1 MQALHM
7 FTFWFWVICIALAMV
22 VYRLV
27 GSFYEDLGCRDYA
40 QAADMV
46 VFALFVFLMMV
57 LFL

>member
-1 MQALHM
+1 M